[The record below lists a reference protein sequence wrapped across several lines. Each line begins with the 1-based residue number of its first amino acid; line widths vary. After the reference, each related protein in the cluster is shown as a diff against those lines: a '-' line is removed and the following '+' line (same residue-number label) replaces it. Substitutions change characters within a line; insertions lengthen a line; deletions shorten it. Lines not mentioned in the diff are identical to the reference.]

1 MKTTVR
7 LFFLLGL
14 IAFTPG
20 LSMFSQVSIN
30 TTGVP
35 PVSSAML
42 DIKSTTGGL
51 LIPRMTQGE
60 MTSINNPA
68 NGLQVFCTTDNKLY
82 LFLTSINRWKEV
94 SLGTGELL
102 PPATYSIGAGGSCVN
117 TVINGTYWA
126 GVSLTS
132 STFVTIQVNVSII
145 GTYSVTTN
153 TINGYGFSASGEFSA
168 TGVQTIN
175 LMGSGTPAAAQIDQF
190 LATASNS
197 GGTCT
202 FDIYVWASC
211 PGTPTV
217 LYGTQTYNTIQ
228 ISSQC
233 WLKENL
239 NIGTRINGNIY
250 QTNNSIIE
258 KHCYDNI
265 EDNCTIYG
273 GLYQW
278 FEAMQYVITPGAR
291 GICPEGWHIP
301 TVTEWDVLRDYLG
314 GQSVAGG
321 KMKETGTQ
329 YWESPNTGATNSSGF
344 SDRGAGTFRHTPYN
358 YFYLIRQ
365 SGIFWTST
373 QSSSYDAYRKDTN
386 YSSAELSPYNC
397 EKDESFSVRCIKDL

>member
-175 LMGSGTPAAAQIDQF
+175 LMGSGTPAAAHLTSMYGLHAPARQQSF
-190 LATASNS
+190 
-197 GGTCT
+197 
-202 FDIYVWASC
+202 
-211 PGTPTV
+211 TV
-217 LYGTQTYNTIQ
+217 L
-228 ISSQC
+228 
-233 WLKENL
+233 KH
-239 NIGTRINGNIY
+239 
-250 QTNNSIIE
+250 IILF
-258 KHCYDNI
+258 K
-265 EDNCTIYG
+265 
-273 GLYQW
+273 
-278 FEAMQYVITPGAR
+278 
-291 GICPEGWHIP
+291 
-301 TVTEWDVLRDYLG
+301 
-314 GQSVAGG
+314 
-321 KMKETGTQ
+321 
-329 YWESPNTGATNSSGF
+329 
-344 SDRGAGTFRHTPYN
+344 
-358 YFYLIRQ
+358 
-365 SGIFWTST
+365 
-373 QSSSYDAYRKDTN
+373 
-386 YSSAELSPYNC
+386 
-397 EKDESFSVRCIKDL
+397 